1 MISDNPGVPHDA
13 HANAIP
19 NPAAGIVRGQG
30 GGPSHATDARTRLR
44 NAAFKLAKREAV
56 RLSEPAYFPRFH
68 AEDQAAG
75 GCGGA
80 AAACCWRSAGWR
92 PGRRCRSRRQPDP
105 ARARA
110 GAGAA
115 RA

>member
-13 HANAIP
+13 HANAIRP
-19 NPAAGIVRGQG
+19 GIVPHRGP

-56 RLSEPAYFPRFH
+56 RLSEPAYFPRFR

-80 AAACCWRSAGWR
+80 AAACCWRSAGLR